1 MTISRTTRLV
11 RTGRLHIEVK
21 HEVHSGITEAPA
33 DAVVYNNVYAIPVY
47 NIDMEKVAYWFI
59 YTREEGYPL
68 GKVTTLKY
76 LEEANASEIKV

>member
-1 MTISRTTRLV
+1 
-11 RTGRLHIEVK
+11 
-21 HEVHSGITEAPA
+21 
-33 DAVVYNNVYAIPVY
+33 VVYNNVYAIPVY